1 MIPGSEVGRRYG
13 PPMAGRNR
21 RVDED
26 WRPVIGG
33 VAMVV
38 TTIVAGTVGFTI
50 MGFSVLDALYQTITT
65 ITTVGFREVHRFG
78 TAEKL
83 FTIPLVLIGVAS
95 ALYTFGAVF
104 ETVLEGRLSQ
114 TVGRRRMNRRISELH
129 DHVIVC
135 GWGRVGQTVGAYVA
149 GRDDDVVVV
158 DRDPARTSGLDLP
171 FVVGDATDDE
181 VLRQAGIGRAKALIA
196 ALTTDADNLFVT
208 LSARGLR
215 PDLFIVARARFAGA
229 EPKLE
234 QAGADRVVN
243 PQQIGG
249 ARMAAMALQPHVA
262 EFLDVVMHDG
272 SLEFRLEELTIP
284 VGSALEGQSLRQSE
298 LRDRTGALVLALR
311 EGSGAFTTNPSADT
325 VLHAGQVIIAV
336 GTAEQL
342 DSLEQACALE
352 QPH

>member
-1 MIPGSEVGRRYG
+1 
-13 PPMAGRNR
+13 
-21 RVDED
+21 
-26 WRPVIGG
+26 
-33 VAMVV
+33 
-38 TTIVAGTVGFTI
+38 
-50 MGFSVLDALYQTITT
+50 MGFSVLDALYQTVTT
-65 ITTVGFREVHRFG
+65 VTTVGFREVQAFG

-83 FTIPLVLIGVAS
+83 FAIPLVLIGVGA
-95 ALYTFGAVF
+95 ALYTFGALL

-114 TVGRRRMNRRISELH
+114 TVGRRRMERRINDMT

-135 GWGRVGQTVGAYVA
+135 GWGRVGQTVGAYVT
-149 GRDDDVVVV
+149 GRNDDVVVV
-158 DRDPARTSGLDLP
+158 DRDPGRTAGSDLP
-171 FVVGDATDDE
+171 FVVGEATDDE
-181 VLRQAGIGRAKALIA
+181 VLRRAGIDRAKALVA

-229 EPKLE
+229 EPKFE

-272 SLEFRLEELTIP
+272 SLEFRLEEITVP
-284 VGSALEGQSLRQSE
+284 TGSALAGKTLRESE

-311 EGSGAFTTNPSADT
+311 DGEGAFHTNPPADT
-325 VLHAGQVIIAV
+325 VLRAGQVIIAV

-342 DSLEQACALE
+342 DALEQACGLE
-352 QPH
+352 STH